1 MLQRCEVIRVTMVK
15 LKPEEIEIWTRPKPK
30 PKHPPHL
37 LQPWLQR
44 NQGCI
49 ANLPASCTISLA
61 PADSLKTYLRHQQA
75 ASPSLTMSRHAPKNL
90 LTAKSQA
97 RAPPGLLPL
106 ITSTWSMQTMQSAK
120 SKPTKNQF
128 ILPDLIP
135 VVNRHSRTRSTDPV
149 VIRMPSMSSPKS
161 VAASSCIQTTS
172 SGNTADI
179 VDLCS
184 SEEEVDNDEPGK
196 KNVLPK
202 TLVLPPGI
210 SITKVKKTSSGAQY
224 QLPNSRSSETPF
236 EKNNNRSRSVSQ
248 WLATATTVPLPVL
261 TFMGQPQ
268 AVIKKELSRS
278 DVALGVS
285 SGDSSLPIV
294 TPLKLGKLPAE
305 KREQMKQSLLKIQKK
320 EKKSPSSNNEI
331 SSPPTPINTIQ
342 TTSDGIDPLQ
352 LSPLP
357 RSSASPK
364 NNLSPFLSEERN
376 ELKNKRLI
384 TDFLFSNQRST
395 GRKREKEPDFHS
407 YDEEDSLSD
416 CPNKKARKLDQS
428 PSSICLVPQGQLVRG
443 SDNYSSIIEVD
454 LGGPDNE
461 ISDSSRA
468 NSFGSLTPESKLP
481 KKRTL
486 QRNELMFLLND
497 ECKELRRKGLEDL
510 SFEANSNQRITRCRT
525 KSQPLVS
532 GKR

>member
-1 MLQRCEVIRVTMVK
+1 
-15 LKPEEIEIWTRPKPK
+15 
-30 PKHPPHL
+30 
-37 LQPWLQR
+37 
-44 NQGCI
+44 
-49 ANLPASCTISLA
+49 
-61 PADSLKTYLRHQQA
+61 
-75 ASPSLTMSRHAPKNL
+75 
-90 LTAKSQA
+90 
-97 RAPPGLLPL
+97 
-106 ITSTWSMQTMQSAK
+106 
-120 SKPTKNQF
+120 
-128 ILPDLIP
+128 
-135 VVNRHSRTRSTDPV
+135 
-149 VIRMPSMSSPKS
+149 
-161 VAASSCIQTTS
+161 
-172 SGNTADI
+172 
-179 VDLCS
+179 
-184 SEEEVDNDEPGK
+184 
-196 KNVLPK
+196 
-202 TLVLPPGI
+202 
-210 SITKVKKTSSGAQY
+210 
-224 QLPNSRSSETPF
+224 
-236 EKNNNRSRSVSQ
+236 
-248 WLATATTVPLPVL
+248 
-261 TFMGQPQ
+261 MGQPQ

-331 SSPPTPINTIQ
+331 SSPPMTINAIQ

-364 NNLSPFLSEERN
+364 NNLSPFLSEERK

-428 PSSICLVPQGQLVRG
+428 PSSICSVPQGQLVRG

-525 KSQPLVS
+525 KSQPLMS